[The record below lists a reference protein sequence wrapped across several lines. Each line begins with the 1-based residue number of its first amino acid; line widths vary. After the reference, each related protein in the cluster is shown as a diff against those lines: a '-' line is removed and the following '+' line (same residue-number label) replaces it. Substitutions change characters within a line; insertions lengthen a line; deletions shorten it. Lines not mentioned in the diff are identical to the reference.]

1 MDIPT
6 MHHVQI
12 AMPEQGE
19 DLARQFYGE
28 ILGLP
33 EVPKPEVLRQKGGV
47 WFRTGNLDLHLGV
60 DRPFVPAKKA
70 HVAYQI
76 DDLDGVKARLA
87 EAGCPIVEDEYL
99 PGYDRFYTADPFGN
113 RVELLRAR
121 DDRS

>member
-1 MDIPT
+1 MDVPIV
-6 MHHVQI
+6 HHVQI

-28 ILGLP
+28 ILGFP
-33 EVPKPEVLRQKGGV
+33 EVPKPDVLRQKGGV

-60 DRPFVPAKKA
+60 DRPFVAAKKA
-70 HVAYQI
+70 HVAYEVS
-76 DDLDGVKARLA
+76 DLEWVMELLVKA
-87 EAGCPIVEDEYL
+87 GFPIDEDEYL